1 MMEKK
6 YYVFRI
12 DNENKTNIYQF
23 AKCNHELRQG
33 WGELLRENPAFNLNV
48 EQGKKEFCISWE
60 KIWGKNDANYK
71 YMERK
76 YNKSLQNERVSGGRY
91 SYSTK
96 GS

>member
-48 EQGKKEFCISWE
+48 EQGKRSSVSAGKRFGE
-60 KIWGKNDANYK
+60 KMMLIINIW
-71 YMERK
+71 R
-76 YNKSLQNERVSGGRY
+76 
-91 SYSTK
+91 
-96 GS
+96 GSIIIFAK

>member
-60 KIWGKNDANYK
+60 KIWGKMMLIINIW
-71 YMERK
+71 R
-76 YNKSLQNERVSGGRY
+76 
-91 SYSTK
+91 
-96 GS
+96 GSIIIFAK